1 LTLDTFFDLREMSV
15 EVLEVAPILVLRG
28 IWGAGIKV
36 SPRTPTTLKSARS
49 RGNKRHAGGKPT
61 SLVQRDL
68 FNPIKSGSLLEREL
82 IMNKGEFVGAVA
94 DAADMTKADAER
106 AVEAVF
112 KVVKKALKSGDSI
125 SLVGFGTFSV
135 RKRAAR
141 TGRNPRTGDTIKI
154 KASKVPAFKAGKGL
168 KDAIN

>member
-1 LTLDTFFDLREMSV
+1 MIRDQDALKARKV
-15 EVLEVAPILVLRG
+15 PQILVLRG

-36 SPRTPTTLKSARS
+36 APRFVDTVQVDRLA
-49 RGNKRHAGGKPT
+49 GKRHHAGGQPT
-61 SLVQRDL
+61 SLVLRDQ
-68 FNPIKSGSLLEREL
+68 FKPIISGLLLEREL
-82 IMNKGEFVGAVA
+82 IMNKGEFISAVA
-94 DAADMTKADAER
+94 EAAEMTKADADR